1 MELRRFFVAPTDV
14 ADDGTITVRGGEA
27 EHIAR
32 VLRMK
37 KGFKA
42 IVCTGDGSEI
52 TAEITDISRDSV
64 TMRRLAERKA
74 DRRDAHLTLYC
85 GILKNKNLDFVV
97 RHAVELGVDRI
108 IPFCSSRTDET
119 SFNAERGNKIALEA
133 AKQCG
138 SVFLS
143 EVCEPLTFAQMTEQF
158 GEYDAVYFCYENE
171 RRRPLAALRPEGKRF
186 ALVVGSEGGFTEEE
200 VREAQNKGAVT
211 VTLGRRILRAETADI
226 VACAFA
232 LGAMGEL
239 DYD

>member
-1 MELRRFFVAPTDV
+1 MELRRFFVSSSDV
-14 ADDGTITVRGGEA
+14 APDGTVTVTGGEA
-27 EHIAR
+27 EHMTR

-42 IVCTGDGSEI
+42 VVCTGDGSEI
-52 TAEITDISRDSV
+52 VAEITDVGKERV
-64 TMRRLAERKA
+64 TLRVLEERRV

-108 IPFCSSRTDET
+108 VPFYSSRTDET
-119 SFNAERGNKIALEA
+119 SFNAARGNKIALEA

-143 EVCEPLTFAQMTEQF
+143 EVCEPISFDEMTGQF

-171 RRRPLAALRPEGKRF
+171 RRRPLASLRPEGKKF
-186 ALVVGSEGGFTEEE
+186 ALVVGSEGGFTEDE
-200 VREAQNKGAVT
+200 VNEATERGAVT

>member
-27 EHIAR
+27 EHIAL

-85 GILKNKNLDFVV
+85 GIIKNQRRDLLVGTAD
-97 RHAVELGVDRI
+97 
-108 IPFCSSRTDET
+108 
-119 SFNAERGNKIALEA
+119 ERG
-133 AKQCG
+133 G
-138 SVFLS
+138 D
-143 EVCEPLTFAQMTEQF
+143 
-158 GEYDAVYFCYENE
+158 G
-171 RRRPLAALRPEGKRF
+171 
-186 ALVVGSEGGFTEEE
+186 
-200 VREAQNKGAVT
+200 
-211 VTLGRRILRAETADI
+211 
-226 VACAFA
+226 
-232 LGAMGEL
+232 
-239 DYD
+239 

>member
-74 DRRDAHLTLYC
+74 DRRDAHLTLYLRYSQKQKSGFRC
-85 GILKNKNLDFVV
+85 
-97 RHAVELGVDRI
+97 
-108 IPFCSSRTDET
+108 ET
-119 SFNAERGNKIALEA
+119 
-133 AKQCG
+133 
-138 SVFLS
+138 
-143 EVCEPLTFAQMTEQF
+143 
-158 GEYDAVYFCYENE
+158 
-171 RRRPLAALRPEGKRF
+171 RRRTGGGQDNSFLFFPHRRNVFQCRAWQQNRTRSGETMRFRFPFGGLRTVDFR
-186 ALVVGSEGGFTEEE
+186 SNDRT
-200 VREAQNKGAVT
+200 VRGV
-211 VTLGRRILRAETADI
+211 RRRL
-226 VACAFA
+226 F
-232 LGAMGEL
+232 LL
-239 DYD
+239 

>member
-1 MELRRFFVAPTDV
+1 MELRRFFVSPSDV
-14 ADDGTITVRGGEA
+14 APDGTVTVSGGEA
-27 EHIAR
+27 EHMTR

-37 KGFKA
+37 KGFRA

-52 TAEITDISRDSV
+52 IAEITDVNAERV
-64 TMRRLAERKA
+64 LLRRLEEKRV
-74 DRRDAHLTLYC
+74 DRRDAHLTLFC

-108 IPFCSSRTDET
+108 VPFYSSRTDET
-119 SFNAERGNKIALEA
+119 SFNAERANKIALEA

-143 EVCEPLTFAQMTEQF
+143 EVCEPVSFEEMTTKFA
-158 GEYDAVYFCYENE
+158 EYDAVYFCYENE
-171 RRRPLAALRPEGKRF
+171 RRRPLASVHPQGTRI

-200 VREAQNKGAVT
+200 VKAATEKGAVT

>member
-14 ADDGTITVRGGEA
+14 ATDGTITVRGGEA
-27 EHIAR
+27 EHITR

-42 IVCTGDGSEI
+42 IVCTGDGTEI
-52 TAEITDISRDSV
+52 VAEITDIARDTV
-64 TMRRLAERKA
+64 TMRTLEAKKA
-74 DRRDAHLTLYC
+74 DRRDKHLTLYC

-108 IPFCSSRTDET
+108 VPFYSSRTDET
-119 SFNAERGNKIALEA
+119 AFNAERGNRIALEA

-143 EVCEPLTFAQMTEQF
+143 EVCEPVSFDEMTQDFAQ
-158 GEYDAVYFCYENE
+158 YDAVYFCYENE
-171 RRRPLAALRPEGKRF
+171 RRRPLAAVAPEGGKF
-186 ALVVGSEGGFTEEE
+186 ALVVGSEGGFTED
-200 VREAQNKGAVT
+200 EAAKAAESGAVA

-232 LGAMGEL
+232 LAAMGEL